1 MNPKVINSLNAR
13 LARIEALLENQDTF
27 GSGGTTYG
35 GLNYEGSQFNM
46 QLPESSFGPAMI
58 PEAMQLQMQ
67 SWLQEQLAENYGFG
81 SNDQTI
87 AELQQRISELELL
100 VAGGSRDTNQGGALD
115 AGASVG
121 DDASDG
127 TGDANANLGTMAEQ
141 DADAV
146 AITGGTIEGIEDLAV
161 VDGGTG
167 ASDASTA
174 RTNLGLGSMATQAS
188 TSVAITGGTIEFL
201 SDISLNAGA
210 AIAFVSGAT
219 VGSSIS
225 PTSGY
230 IGLDLQ
236 GNSGQIILND
246 ASGVVVQQSS
256 SNPIGFFGSSGTS
269 KATVTGSRGG
279 NAALQSLLSA
289 LSSYGLITDST
300 S

>member
-1 MNPKVINSLNAR
+1 MNPKIINSINAR
-13 LARIEALLENQDTF
+13 LARVEALLENQDTF
-27 GSGGTTYG
+27 GSGSGATYG
-35 GLNYEGSQFNM
+35 GLNFQGSEYNTEFGAQITPD
-46 QLPESSFGPAMI
+46 QIESMVRNTLA
-58 PEAMQLQMQ
+58 
-67 SWLQEQLAENYGFG
+67 QELANNYGFG
-81 SNDQTI
+81 ANDQTI
-87 AELQQRISELELL
+87 AELQQRIAELELL
-100 VAGGSRDTNQGGALD
+100 VAGGSNDTNQGAALD
-115 AGASVG
+115 AGAAVG

-127 TGDANANLGTMAEQ
+127 TGDANANLGTMADQ
-141 DADAV
+141 DSDDV
-146 AITGGTIEGIEDLAV
+146 AITGGSITGIEDLAV

-188 TSVAITGGTIEFL
+188 TSVAVTGGTLEFL

-210 AIAFVSGAT
+210 AVAFVSGST

-236 GNSGQIILND
+236 GGSGQIILND
-246 ASGVVVQQSS
+246 ASGVAIQQSS

-269 KATVTGSRGG
+269 KANVTGSRGG

-300 S
+300 T